1 VTDPLTVPRARDPL
15 ALIEDVD
22 SATARLL
29 ATARAIDDVGAPSLL
44 PDWSR
49 GHLLTHIARNAD
61 SMVNLLTWARTGV
74 ETPQYAPGRRD
85 ADIEAGAARPIEEQ
99 VADLESSAVQF
110 ALAVASLPTEGW
122 AAEIRYRSGRAAPA
136 ATVVWSRLSEVEIHH
151 ADLGASYGWRDWPVA
166 FAARQ
171 VRQVVHNTIGREG
184 TPHVLLRAPEL
195 GRDVALGVPGTNPQP
210 STDPAVAVIGS
221 AAAIAAWLTGR
232 SSGADLTLDPPGR
245 LPAMGAWG

>member
-1 VTDPLTVPRARDPL
+1 MTDPLTVPRARDPL

-85 ADIEAGAARPIEEQ
+85 ADIEAGAPRTVDEQ
-99 VADLESSAVQF
+99 IADLVSSAARF
-110 ALAVASLPTEGW
+110 ATAVAELPTEAW
-122 AAEIRYRSGRAAPA
+122 AAEIRYRSGRAAAA
-136 ATVVWSRLSEVEIHH
+136 ATVVWTRLSEVEIHH
-151 ADLGASYGWRDWPVA
+151 ADLGVGYGWRDWPAA
-166 FAARQ
+166 FAARL
-171 VRQVVHNTIGREG
+171 VRQVVHNIAGREG
-184 TPHVLLRAPEL
+184 TPHLLLRAPEL
-195 GRDVALGVPGTNPQP
+195 GRELALGVPAEGIE
-210 STDPAVAVIGS
+210 PAVVSGS

-232 SSGADLTLDPPGR
+232 SAGEDLAVDPPGP